1 MPSSAKNEG
10 LTISLWV
17 TNHLPMD
24 TNIHPERTG
33 PVVDRIVLGRRI
45 AARRKA
51 TRMSQREFAAFAGLD
66 PDRLA
71 KLEVG
76 RVIHPRFLEV
86 SLIAT
91 ALQVSLEELVYES
104 PSPAAAAGGPP

>member
-1 MPSSAKNEG
+1 MNR
-10 LTISLWV
+10 V
-17 TNHLPMD
+17 
-24 TNIHPERTG
+24 
-33 PVVDRIVLGRRI
+33 VLGRRI

-51 TRMSQREFAAFAGLD
+51 TRMSQREFAVFAGLD

-91 ALQVSLEELVYES
+91 ALQVSLEELACES
-104 PSPAAAAGGPP
+104 PSAATTEGGPP